1 MSFIL
6 DKLKGKRKGSLP
18 PAEISLPISF
28 EQGVHVQVDLDNG
41 RLIGVPDSLK
51 DAKDLIGDNSQFVD
65 STTIQPNLVPTVK
78 KTPPPR
84 KNTSKDNIIISKP
97 YGFKHQVSVKV
108 DPQSETGF
116 SGLPPN
122 WEKML
127 LSSGITRKEVL
138 SNPDEALAALEY
150 SARGMKPLDK
160 PLMPKKKVCLSDYLS
175 KENPL
180 EIFGKLKKLDEGSTG
195 TVYMGTHLPSKQKC
209 AIKVIRMSLNTK
221 VETLENEIAMMHTC
235 SHPNIVKYIGCY
247 TQQDTLWI
255 VMEFMN
261 GGKLTDLLYVTK
273 FTEPQIASICKECLK
288 ALKYLHDIHR
298 IHRDIKS
305 DNVLLSS
312 NGEVKLADF
321 GFCAEL
327 STGEKRKS
335 VVGTPYWMAPEVIR
349 GIDYDIKVDIWST
362 GIMALELADG
372 EPPLM
377 ELPPL
382 RVN

>member
-1 MSFIL
+1 
-6 DKLKGKRKGSLP
+6 
-18 PAEISLPISF
+18 
-28 EQGVHVQVDLDNG
+28 
-41 RLIGVPDSLK
+41 VPDSLK

-195 TVYMGTHLPSKQKC
+195 TVYMGTHLPSKQKVLY
-209 AIKVIRMSLNTK
+209 KK
-221 VETLENEIAMMHTC
+221 KHPNEILVCH
-235 SHPNIVKYIGCY
+235 
-247 TQQDTLWI
+247 
-255 VMEFMN
+255 
-261 GGKLTDLLYVTK
+261 
-273 FTEPQIASICKECLK
+273 
-288 ALKYLHDIHR
+288 
-298 IHRDIKS
+298 
-305 DNVLLSS
+305 
-312 NGEVKLADF
+312 
-321 GFCAEL
+321 
-327 STGEKRKS
+327 
-335 VVGTPYWMAPEVIR
+335 
-349 GIDYDIKVDIWST
+349 
-362 GIMALELADG
+362 
-372 EPPLM
+372 
-377 ELPPL
+377 
-382 RVN
+382 